1 MRKNKAIKREME
13 KNCGLRLR
21 ELCEVLNP
29 PEYRRKD
36 FRLGQT
42 ISEVAESVSKPPNY
56 IFNEIRLKKLKATV
70 IERKVRIFGKD
81 LLNWL
86 LIG

>member
-13 KNCGLRLR
+13 QNCGLRLR

-36 FRLGQT
+36 FRLGMS
-42 ISEVAESVSKPPNY
+42 ISDLVEIYGEQPNY
-56 IFNEIRLKKLKATV
+56 FLNEIRDKRLKVTV
-70 IERKVRIFGKD
+70 FDRKVRIKTEDFFK
-81 LLNWL
+81 WL
-86 LIG
+86 ET